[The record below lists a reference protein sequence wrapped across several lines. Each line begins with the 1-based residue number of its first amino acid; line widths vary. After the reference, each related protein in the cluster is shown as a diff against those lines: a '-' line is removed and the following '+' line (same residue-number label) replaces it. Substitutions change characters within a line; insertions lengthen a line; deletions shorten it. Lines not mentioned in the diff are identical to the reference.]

1 MPFFQKHD
9 TILIMIEIEKAR
21 LAKMIDHTLLAPTAT
36 QAQIEKLCDEA
47 AQNRFASVCVN
58 PVWVKF
64 CAEKLRGTSVAVC
77 TVIGF
82 PLGADKTE
90 VKAFAASSAV
100 LDGADEIDMVLDIG
114 KAKEGDFDFVRE
126 DIEQVVRSAKMAG
139 EANGKK
145 ILVKVILET
154 CFLTDGEIEKCCLAA
169 LSARADFVKTSTG
182 FAAPKNEKG
191 EPLPNGASVHHVA
204 LMRKTV
210 GSALGVKASGGI
222 RTAQF
227 ARDLI
232 DAGATRLGTS
242 SGISIIE
249 N

>member
-1 MPFFQKHD
+1 M
-9 TILIMIEIEKAR
+9 EKEN
-21 LAKMIDHTLLAPTAT
+21 LAKIIDHTLLAPTAT
-36 QAQIEKLCDEA
+36 KVQIEKLCDEA
-47 AQNRFASVCVN
+47 AQNKFASVCVN
-58 PVWVKF
+58 PVWVNF
-64 CAEKLRGTSVAVC
+64 CAEKLRGTGVAVC

-90 VKAFAASSAV
+90 VKTFAASSAV
-100 LDGADEIDMVLDIG
+100 LDGADEIDMVLNIG

-126 DIEQVVRSAKMAG
+126 EIEQVVRAAKSAG

-169 LSARADFVKTSTG
+169 KSARADFVKTSTG

-191 EPLPNGASVHHVA
+191 ELLPNSASAHHIA

-210 GSALGVKASGGI
+210 GDDLGVKASGGI

-227 ARDLI
+227 ARELVE
-232 DAGATRLGTS
+232 AGATRLGTS
-242 SGISIIE
+242 SGISIIGE
-249 N
+249 K